1 MKNVAVLTE
10 DGAFVPF
17 FRRHP
22 REFTIQGSWNWLMHN
37 KTNFYGTFTLLHDIT
52 ENFAIINI

>member
-1 MKNVAVLTE
+1 ME

-22 REFTIQGSWNWLMHN
+22 REFTIQGSWNWLMHD